1 MSKAD
6 PISVV
11 CDLNLEGIQNFWLKI
26 NTWRQQELTFIILVS
41 YTILH
46 VTPSIGLLTAEFS
59 NRTARIE
66 HMN

>member
-41 YTILH
+41 CTFLDG
-46 VTPSIGLLTAEFS
+46 VT
-59 NRTARIE
+59 
-66 HMN
+66 